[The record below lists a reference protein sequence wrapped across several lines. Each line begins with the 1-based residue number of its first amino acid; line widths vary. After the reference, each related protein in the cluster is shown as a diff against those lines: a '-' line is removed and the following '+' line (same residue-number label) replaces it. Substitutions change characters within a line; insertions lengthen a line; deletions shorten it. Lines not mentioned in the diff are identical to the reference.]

1 MADGITAVSAGVK
14 GPRQF
19 QGLFDIIP
27 FKLTFED
34 DSILDGDNYSGG
46 ATVSVPGAALGDFVL
61 VSVALDAVEC
71 QFYANVTAADTVE
84 VTLQNTT
91 GGTVTAF
98 ATGAVINGLVLK
110 PKQNVFAFANS

>member
-14 GPRQF
+14 GPKQF

-46 ATVSVPGAALGDFVL
+46 GTVSVPGAALGDFVL
-61 VSVALDAVEC
+61 VSCATDTVEM
-71 QFYANVTAADTVE
+71 QFYANVIAADTVE

-98 ATGAVINGLVLK
+98 ATGVSVNGIVLK
-110 PKQNVFAFANS
+110 PKQNAFAFATS